1 MDSGHI
7 INSHIQFD
15 LMENYLMTKL
25 IICVLIGLTI
35 VATFFRRELVKFILT
50 ILRRNI
56 LPAKQALNK

>member
-15 LMENYLMTKL
+15 LTENYLMTKL